1 MPLTQFLVSG
11 KVYASDGI
19 TPFPD
24 VTVYLRNKTKNEE
37 HTFTTNSLGEF
48 IFNLA
53 DFNFGYNTSDS
64 LELRAELGSFYKKET
79 ATLSGESWEQD
90 LTLGSNPD
98 FRRMNFN
105 LFKEEIIV
113 FLRNNITDPQ
123 SRGTVKTDSFI
134 GDGSTVKYELTEPNA
149 KNVFYVSVGGTVLT
163 RNTDYYVDYK
173 DKTTLNNPIVYILS
187 PPSSSAIVDIKYSYG
202 STWVYS
208 DFPRL
213 SLKINDYPRIK
224 VDILSVRT
232 EEFGLNADFNISDML
247 VELIVWSGNVNELDS
262 IIKETRDKFLGNKK
276 KFHFFKLIIPS
287 TVGPMIPTPERGDKI
302 VQRNCDYFI
311 KFKPEEV

>member
-1 MPLTQFLVSG
+1 MLQPFPVSG
-11 KVYASDGI
+11 KVYASDSS

-37 HTFTTNSLGEF
+37 HTFITNSSGEF
-48 IFNLA
+48 TFDLA
-53 DFNFGYNTSDS
+53 DFNFGYNTSDY
-64 LELRAELGSFYKKET
+64 LELRAEMGSLYKKET
-79 ATLSGESWEQD
+79 TTLSDESWEQD
-90 LTLGSNPD
+90 LTLGSSAD

-105 LFKEEIIV
+105 LFKEELIV

-134 GDGSTVKYELTEPNA
+134 GDGSTVKYELTEANA

-187 PPSSSAIVDIKYSYG
+187 PPSSSAIIDIKYRYG

-262 IIKETRDKFLGNKK
+262 IIKETRDKFLGSKK
-276 KFHFFKLIIPS
+276 RFHFFKLIIPS

-302 VQRNCDYFI
+302 VQRR
-311 KFKPEEV
+311 